1 MTINVLRYP
10 GGKSKVLEKIVPT
23 ILDML
28 QSGGAYCE
36 PFTGGGSVS
45 LSVAQQTSGLLIRLN
60 DADPSV
66 AAVWRT
72 LATGRVEGLITEL
85 AAMNPSVA
93 LFRELQ
99 ASRPRGMVEAAARF
113 IALNRMAFSGKA
125 HTTPIGG
132 WRQTGKWKV
141 GVEWRFPHV
150 SQNLRSAAEVLDKH
164 TVEVTCLDFSLV
176 IRRSDVTYADPP
188 YYHCGQNMYPVALSP
203 EQHVFLAKQLFGCRR
218 WLASY
223 DDCPEI
229 HRLYTSCR
237 IRRESWTYSANA
249 GPNHK
254 GAELLIEP
262 RRP

>member
-1 MTINVLRYP
+1 MLGQ
-10 GGKSKVLEKIVPT
+10 GG
-23 ILDML
+23 D
-28 QSGGAYCE
+28 YCE
-36 PFTGGGSVS
+36 PFVGGGSVA
-45 LSVAQQTSGLLIRLN
+45 LSVAQQTNGLLIRLN
-60 DADPSV
+60 DADPSI

-99 ASRPRGMVEAAARF
+99 ASHPRGMVEAAARF

-141 GVEWRFPHV
+141 DVEWRFLHV
-150 SQNLRSAAEVLDKH
+150 SRNLRGAAEVLDKH
-164 TVEVTCLDFSLV
+164 TVEVTCLDFSKI

-188 YYHCGQNMYPVALSP
+188 YYHRGKNMYPIALSP
-203 EQHVFLAKQLFGCRR
+203 DQHVSLAKQLRGCRR

-229 HRLYTSCR
+229 HRLYAGCR

-262 RRP
+262 RRR